1 MQEAPDSPLTTI
13 ERLRSIWLSLRLWFI
28 LVLGLAGVVAAIS
41 LPITG
46 GTQSFGLGV
55 NDVAPQDILAPF
67 AHSYVSDVLT
77 ERAREA
83 SAAGISQ
90 VYDPPD
96 SSVARQQIEQLNATL
111 DFIDAIRAD
120 SFATRE
126 TKLAD
131 LAALEDVRLDAAT
144 AQAIL
149 DMPDSRWE
157 SVKAETRSV
166 LEQVMR
172 TEIRPG
178 RIEEARRTIPALI
191 SISIPEN
198 QGEIVKTIAPG
209 FVAPNATLNEA
220 ATEAS
225 REAARQAVEPIT
237 KSYAAGETII
247 SRGEVVSAIE
257 LEALEEYGL
266 LRAPEP
272 WREVAINV
280 LLVLLLGGTF
290 TLYAYRTHPKQISN
304 PSMALTTSLLFIV
317 SAFAL
322 QVMIPGR
329 TVLPYIFPAATLP
342 ILFAVFF
349 SPGMG
354 VFSALVTG
362 ALAGFIA
369 PRGLEMSLYV
379 IFAGVLA
386 ALMVGRAERLGSFI
400 WAGIAA
406 AVGSAVVI
414 VVFRIPD
421 PATDLVGKLSLLGAS
436 ATSGMLS
443 ASLGFGLLLGIG
455 NAIGTTTNLQL
466 IELSRP
472 DHPLLQQILRNAPG
486 TYQHS
491 LQVANLAEQAA
502 RAIDANSLLTRV
514 GALYHDLGKSQR
526 PQYFIEN
533 QVGGQN
539 VHDQLDPKTSA
550 DIILGHVREGDELA
564 RKHRIPQS
572 IRAFIR
578 EHHGTLETTYQYN
591 QALEAADGDEANLDR
606 RDFRY
611 PGPRPRSRETALL
624 MLADGVEAAARA
636 ETPQDE
642 KAIDK
647 LVHWV
652 IEDRMAKGQLDRTN
666 LTLKDLDTTR
676 KSFVATLKNIYHPR
690 VRYPNSNAKEA
701 EKEHRPQAEDASPLP
716 SDQV

>member
-1 MQEAPDSPLTTI
+1 MQELPDAPLTTI

-28 LVLGLAGVVAAIS
+28 LLLGLGGVIFAIS
-41 LPITG
+41 VPISG
-46 GTQSFGLGV
+46 GAQSFGLQV
-55 NDVAPQDILAPF
+55 NDVAPQDILAPY
-67 AHSYVSDVLT
+67 AHSYVSNVLT

-83 SAAGISQ
+83 AASDVSQ

-96 SSVARQQIEQLNATL
+96 SNVARQQLSQLNATF
-111 DFIDAIRAD
+111 DFIDAVRAD
-120 SFATRE
+120 NYAIRD
-126 TKLAD
+126 TKLED
-131 LAALEDVRLDAAT
+131 LAALEDVRLDANT
-144 AQAIL
+144 AQTIL
-149 DMPDSRWE
+149 DMSDSRWE

-191 SISIPEN
+191 SIAMPEN
-198 QGEIVKTIAPG
+198 QGEIVKKLAPG
-209 FVAPNATLNEA
+209 FVAPNAKLNEA
-220 ATEAS
+220 ATETS
-225 REAARQAVEPIT
+225 REAARQSVEPIT
-237 KSYAAGETII
+237 QSYAAGETII
-247 SRGEVVSAIE
+247 NRGEVVSDVE
-257 LEALEEYGL
+257 LEALEEFGL

-272 WREVAINV
+272 WREVAINL

-290 TLYAYRTHPKQISN
+290 ALYARRTHPKQISN
-304 PSMALTTSLLFIV
+304 PSLALTTSLLFIT

-349 SPGMG
+349 SPSMG
-354 VFSALVTG
+354 IFSALITG
-362 ALAGFIA
+362 ALAGYIA
-369 PRGLEMSLYV
+369 PRGLEMALYV
-379 IFAGVLA
+379 SFAGILA
-386 ALMVGRAERLGSFI
+386 ALMIGRAERLGAFI

-414 VVFRIPD
+414 VIFRIPD
-421 PATDLVGKLSLLGAS
+421 PATDMVGKLSLLAAS
-436 ATSGMLS
+436 VTSGFLS

-455 NAIGTTTNLQL
+455 NAIGITTNLQL

-472 DHPLLQQILRNAPG
+472 DHPLLQQILHNAPG

-502 RAIDANSLLTRV
+502 RAIDANPLLTRV
-514 GALYHDLGKSQR
+514 GALYHDLGKAQR

-533 QVGGQN
+533 QVTGQN

-550 DIILGHVREGDELA
+550 DIILGHVREGMELA
-564 RKHRIPQS
+564 RKYRIPES
-572 IRAFIR
+572 IRAFIT

-591 QALEAADGDEANLDR
+591 EAVEAAGGDESSLDR

-636 ETPQDE
+636 ETPANEQE
-642 KAIDK
+642 IDD
-647 LVHWV
+647 LVKWV
-652 IEDRMAKGQLDRTN
+652 IEDRMSKGQLDRTN
-666 LTLKDLDTTR
+666 LTLKDLDTIR
-676 KSFVATLKNIYHPR
+676 KSFVSTLKNIYHPR
-690 VRYPNSNAKEA
+690 VRYPNSNLKEA
-701 EKEHRPQAEDASPLP
+701 ETQPIAPAEDATPLP
-716 SDQV
+716 SK

>member
-1 MQEAPDSPLTTI
+1 MQELPDAPLTTI

-28 LVLGLAGVVAAIS
+28 LLLGLGGVIFAIS
-41 LPITG
+41 VPISG
-46 GTQSFGLGV
+46 GTQSFGLQV
-55 NDVAPQDILAPF
+55 NDVAPQDILAPY
-67 AHSYVSDVLT
+67 AHSYVSSVLT

-83 SAAGISQ
+83 AASGVSQ

-96 SSVARQQIEQLNATL
+96 SSVARQQVSQLNATF
-111 DFIDAIRAD
+111 DFIDAVRAD
-120 SFATRE
+120 SYATHE

-131 LAALEDVRLDAAT
+131 LAALEDVRLDANT
-144 AQAIL
+144 AQSIL
-149 DMPDSRWE
+149 DMSDSRWE

-191 SISIPEN
+191 SIAMPEN
-198 QGEIVKTIAPG
+198 QGEIVKKLAPG
-209 FVAPNATLNEA
+209 FVAPNAKLNEA
-220 ATEAS
+220 ATETS
-225 REAARQAVEPIT
+225 REAARQSVEPVT
-237 KSYAAGETII
+237 QSYAAGETII
-247 SRGEVVSAIE
+247 NRGEVVSDVE
-257 LEALEEYGL
+257 LEALEEFGL
-266 LRAPEP
+266 LRAPDL
-272 WREVAINV
+272 WREVAINF

-290 TLYAYRTHPKQISN
+290 ALYARRTHPKQINN
-304 PSMALTTSLLFIV
+304 PSLALTTSLLFIT

-349 SPGMG
+349 SPSMG
-354 VFSALVTG
+354 IFSAIITG
-362 ALAGFIA
+362 ALAGYMA
-369 PRGLEMSLYV
+369 PRGLEMALYV
-379 IFAGVLA
+379 SFAGILA
-386 ALMVGRAERLGSFI
+386 ALMIGRAERLGAFI

-414 VVFRIPD
+414 VIFRIPD
-421 PATDLVGKLSLLGAS
+421 PATDMVGKLSLLAAS
-436 ATSGMLS
+436 ITSGVLS

-455 NAIGTTTNLQL
+455 NAIGITTNLQL

-472 DHPLLQQILRNAPG
+472 DHPLLQQILHNAPG

-502 RAIDANSLLTRV
+502 RAIDANPLLTRV
-514 GALYHDLGKSQR
+514 GALYHDLGKAQR

-533 QVGGQN
+533 QVTGQN

-550 DIILGHVREGDELA
+550 DIILGHVREGMELA
-564 RKHRIPQS
+564 RKYRIPES
-572 IRAFIR
+572 IRAFIT

-591 QALEAADGDEANLDR
+591 EAVEAAGGDESSLDR

-636 ETPQDE
+636 ETPTDE
-642 KAIDK
+642 QAIDD
-647 LVHWV
+647 LVQWV
-652 IEDRMAKGQLDRTN
+652 IEDRMSKGQLDRTN
-666 LTLKDLDTTR
+666 LTLKDLDTIR
-676 KSFVATLKNIYHPR
+676 KSFVSTLKNIYHPR
-690 VRYPNSNAKEA
+690 IRYPNSIMKETDTQPVA
-701 EKEHRPQAEDASPLP
+701 PAEDAAPLP
-716 SDQV
+716 SK

>member
-1 MQEAPDSPLTTI
+1 MQELPDAPLTTI

-28 LVLGLAGVVAAIS
+28 LLLGLGGVIFAIS
-41 LPITG
+41 VPISG
-46 GTQSFGLGV
+46 GTQSFGLQV
-55 NDVAPQDILAPF
+55 NDVAPQDILAPY
-67 AHSYVSDVLT
+67 AHSYVSSVLT

-83 SAAGISQ
+83 AASGVSQ

-96 SSVARQQIEQLNATL
+96 SSVARQQVSQLNATF
-111 DFIDAIRAD
+111 DFIDAVRAD
-120 SFATRE
+120 SYATHE

-131 LAALEDVRLDAAT
+131 LAALEDVRLDANT
-144 AQAIL
+144 AQSIL
-149 DMPDSRWE
+149 DMSDSRWE

-191 SISIPEN
+191 SIAMPEN
-198 QGEIVKTIAPG
+198 QGEIVKKLAPG
-209 FVAPNATLNEA
+209 FVAPNAKLNEA
-220 ATEAS
+220 ATETS
-225 REAARQAVEPIT
+225 REAARQSVEPVT
-237 KSYAAGETII
+237 QSYAAGETII
-247 SRGEVVSAIE
+247 NRGEVVSDVE
-257 LEALEEYGL
+257 LEALEEFGL
-266 LRAPEP
+266 LRAPDL
-272 WREVAINV
+272 WREVAINF

-290 TLYAYRTHPKQISN
+290 ALYARRTHPKQINN
-304 PSMALTTSLLFIV
+304 PSLALTTSLLFIT

-349 SPGMG
+349 SPSMG
-354 VFSALVTG
+354 IFSAIITG
-362 ALAGFIA
+362 ALAGYMA
-369 PRGLEMSLYV
+369 PRGLEMALYV
-379 IFAGVLA
+379 SFAGILA
-386 ALMVGRAERLGSFI
+386 ALMIGRAERLGAFI

-414 VVFRIPD
+414 VIFRIPD
-421 PATDLVGKLSLLGAS
+421 PATDMVGKLSLLAAS
-436 ATSGMLS
+436 ITSGVLS

-455 NAIGTTTNLQL
+455 NAIGITTNLQL

-472 DHPLLQQILRNAPG
+472 DHPLLQQILHNAPG

-502 RAIDANSLLTRV
+502 RAIDANPLLTRV
-514 GALYHDLGKSQR
+514 GALYHDLGKAQR

-533 QVGGQN
+533 QVTGQN

-550 DIILGHVREGDELA
+550 DIILGHVREGMELA
-564 RKHRIPQS
+564 RKYRIPES
-572 IRAFIR
+572 IRAFIT

-591 QALEAADGDEANLDR
+591 EAVEAAGGDESSLDR

-636 ETPQDE
+636 ETPTDE
-642 KAIDK
+642 QAIDD
-647 LVHWV
+647 LVQWV
-652 IEDRMAKGQLDRTN
+652 IEDRMSKGQLDRTN
-666 LTLKDLDTTR
+666 LTLKDLDTIR
-676 KSFVATLKNIYHPR
+676 KSFVSTLKNIYHPR
-690 VRYPNSNAKEA
+690 IRYPNSNMKETDTQPVA
-701 EKEHRPQAEDASPLP
+701 PAEDAAPLP
-716 SDQV
+716 SK